1 MVFVWVVNVCVL
13 GGVVWAG
20 VQLARA
26 RKRRRQNGRRELV
39 ISSLSGLAMG
49 AMLLGLQA
57 IVQPEARHAIVE
69 EQKEESVD
77 DENGEPLGGRLLYEQ
92 LLRVRR
98 GEEVEVL
105 TLMMQS
111 SDPPEKSGDQAETS
125 SAG

>member
-69 EQKEESVD
+69 EQKEQSVD

-98 GEEVEVL
+98 GEEWRF
-105 TLMMQS
+105 
-111 SDPPEKSGDQAETS
+111 
-125 SAG
+125 